1 MSSAVSTPQAGH
13 GPPAREAKSGQAGRR
28 SPSGGK
34 ATTKAGGSGQVAE
47 PGKRQEGQ
55 GFPPRRI
62 LRRLAN
68 PLAMPVLALATAFL
82 IGAAIIWIT
91 SGSLTT
97 VFEAYSGLVRGAFV
111 KQRGFSETL
120 VAMVP
125 YVFLAL
131 GVSVGFKA
139 GLFNIGV
146 EGQFY
151 IGAISAAWVGQLT
164 QGLPA
169 VIHVPLAVAAGALGG
184 AIWAAIP
191 GYLKARTGA
200 HEVIN
205 TIMMNYIAF
214 RLTEYLIS
222 WPLKDKL
229 ATAVQTE
236 RVSPNAELWTLY
248 GIRERLQNPLDAL
261 LVALVLAFSAWF
273 LVHLWMRRRT
283 PDEAGLS
290 FFRRR
295 SSIPWI
301 TALAVGLISFL
312 VLPLVARAWWPFGDP
327 YGRLHVGLFLSV
339 MAAFVVWWLLWQTT
353 IGFEMRT
360 VGANPSAARYA
371 GVRISRNIVLAMA
384 ISGAL
389 AGIAG
394 TVEVLGVS
402 ICRCLPLFFS
412 SGYGFEA
419 IAIALLGKNNPF
431 GILASAFLFGA
442 MRNGASLM
450 ELTSGVSQYVI
461 TIIQALVLLFVAAP
475 SIVRWIYR
483 MKPPAR
489 AEQEAPLTRG
499 WGG

>member
-1 MSSAVSTPQAGH
+1 MSSAVSTTK
-13 GPPAREAKSGQAGRR
+13 ARDSGQSGR
-28 SPSGGK
+28 
-34 ATTKAGGSGQVAE
+34 
-47 PGKRQEGQ
+47 PGW
-55 GFPPRRI
+55 
-62 LRRLAN
+62 LRRLAGL
-68 PLAMPVLALATAFL
+68 LAMPALALFTAFL
-82 IGAAIIWIT
+82 IGAVIIWIT
-91 SGSLTT
+91 SGSLVT
-97 VFEAYSGLVRGAFV
+97 VFEAYSGLIRGAFL
-111 KQRGFSETL
+111 KRPGGLSETL

-131 GVSVGFKA
+131 GVAVGFKA

-151 IGAISAAWVGQLT
+151 IGAISAAWMGQLT
-164 QGLPA
+164 RGLPA
-169 VIHVPLAVAAGALGG
+169 VIHLPLAVAAGAVGG

-229 ATAVQTE
+229 ATAVQTQ

-248 GIRERLQNPLDAL
+248 ALRERLQNPLDAL
-261 LVALVLAFSAWF
+261 LVALVLGLSAWF
-273 LVHLWMRRRT
+273 LAHLWVRRR
-283 PDEAGLS
+283 PAVAEMGMS
-290 FFRRR
+290 FLRRP

-301 TALAVGLISFL
+301 VGVAVFLFSFI
-312 VLPLVARAWWPFGDP
+312 VLPLVARVWWPFGDP
-327 YGRLHVGLFLSV
+327 YGRLHVGLFMAV
-339 MAAFVVWWLLWQTT
+339 MAAIFVWWLLWQTT

-360 VGANPSAARYA
+360 VGANPGAARYA
-371 GVRISRNIVLAMA
+371 GVRIPRNIVMTMA

-412 SGYGFEA
+412 SGYGFDG

-431 GILASAFLFGA
+431 GILASAFLWGA
-442 MRNGASLM
+442 MRNGADLM
-450 ELTSGVSQYVI
+450 ELNSGVSKYVI

-475 SIVRWIYR
+475 SVVRWLYR

>member
-1 MSSAVSTPQAGH
+1 MSSAVS
-13 GPPAREAKSGQAGRR
+13 
-28 SPSGGK
+28 
-34 ATTKAGGSGQVAE
+34 TTKAGGSGQAGR
-47 PGKRQEGQ
+47 PGW
-55 GFPPRRI
+55 
-62 LRRLAN
+62 LRRLGS
-68 PLAMPVLALATAFL
+68 LLGMPALALFTAFL
-82 IGAAIIWIT
+82 IGALIIWIT
-91 SGSLTT
+91 SGSLAT
-97 VFEAYSGLVRGAFV
+97 VFEAYWGLIRGAFL
-111 KQRGFSETL
+111 KKPGGLSETL

-131 GVSVGFKA
+131 GVAVGFKA

-164 QGLPA
+164 KGLPA
-169 VIHVPLAVAAGALGG
+169 VIHLPLALAAGALGG

-229 ATAVQTE
+229 ATAVQTT

-248 GIRERLQNPLDAL
+248 AMRDRLQNPLDAL
-261 LVALVLAFSAWF
+261 LVALVLGLSAWF
-273 LVHLWMRRRT
+273 LAHLWMRRRPAVAET
-283 PDEAGLS
+283 GVP

-301 TALAVGLISFL
+301 VGGAVFL
-312 VLPLVARAWWPFGDP
+312 VSFFLLPLVARVWWPFGDP
-327 YGRLHVGLFLSV
+327 YGRLHIGLFMAV
-339 MAAFVVWWLLWQTT
+339 MAAIFVWWLLWQTT

-371 GVRISRNIVLAMA
+371 GVRISRNIVMTMA

-412 SGYGFEA
+412 SGYGFDS

-431 GILASAFLFGA
+431 GILAGAFLFGA
-442 MRNGASLM
+442 MRNGADLM
-450 ELTSGVSQYVI
+450 ELSSGVSKYTI

-475 SIVRWIYR
+475 SVVRWIYR

-489 AEQEAPLTRG
+489 AEEEAPLTRG